1 MNSFKGPHLSL
12 RTENLV
18 GGFRKELTE
27 RLANIKTVRAE
38 LERLY
43 ALRVEDGKID
53 LPENASYKEEAMVA
67 IRNAEA
73 AFTSYAGSIRSIK
86 GVIESSPK
94 NMQKLCLLDTH
105 IYIYAI
111 YIYWNIS
118 NSFAPEFAHAAK
130 EPPKV
135 KSKAKGKAQPSS
147 PETEGVQQQT

>member
-105 IYIYAI
+105 IYICHI

-118 NSFAPEFAHAAK
+118 NSFAPEVAHAAK

>member
-1 MNSFKGPHLSL
+1 MLPLFQFVACFNMNSFKGPHLSL

-111 YIYWNIS
+111 YIYIGIS
-118 NSFAPEFAHAAK
+118 PTHLPLSLPMRPRNHPR
-130 EPPKV
+130 
-135 KSKAKGKAQPSS
+135 
-147 PETEGVQQQT
+147 